1 MRKRLFLFLS
11 TLILAAVFPWHCS
24 AKLVIAD
31 GGGSGYITRNSL
43 AATTLAVAMKADII
57 KLDLVLSKDNEVVVF
72 SSPYL
77 EDASD
82 VAEVF
87 PERNREDQHYYVLDF
102 TLEELRQLR
111 LKDPAERMLAS
122 LSPHFSITTLGEQLS
137 LIQSL
142 EISLGRA
149 IRIAVTLVKPWIHK
163 REKCELSRPVLSL
176 LQQYGYTGQQ
186 NKILLLS
193 YDVEELQYIS
203 EQLLPLMQMQIQL
216 VQLIDQ
222 PDGQEY
228 MVKEWGEYQ
237 SYNYDLLFSNSGL
250 RALAAY
256 VAAIGL
262 PRYMLADAA
271 GNVKHAD
278 FINNA
283 HKLETMIFTYPVQ
296 KNAQQQTAS
305 PRNFEE
311 ELEFLYY
318 TVGVDG
324 VFTDFCD
331 DVSRFLKNRTAAPPV
346 TDNETVLPPANATST
361 NDPLNLTSPLD
372 MEN

>member
-1 MRKRLFLFLS
+1 MRKFIALLVLFLV
-11 TLILAAVFPWHCS
+11 AVFPWHCS
-24 AKLVIAD
+24 AKLVIAN
-31 GGGSGYITRNSL
+31 GGASGYITKNSL
-43 AATTLAVAMKADII
+43 AATTLAVAMNADIL
-57 KLDLVLSKDNEVVVF
+57 KLDLVLSKDNEVLVF

-87 PERNREDQHYYVLDF
+87 PGRNREDQHYYVLDF

-111 LKDPAERMLAS
+111 LKDPAKRMPAS
-122 LSPHFSITTLGEQLS
+122 LDPRFGITTLGEQLS

-142 EISLGRA
+142 EAGLGRS

-163 REKCELSRPVLSL
+163 REKRDLSRPVLSI
-176 LQQYGYTGQQ
+176 LQQYGYTGKQS
-186 NKILLLS
+186 KIMLLS
-193 YDVEELQYIS
+193 YDVEELQYINK
-203 EQLLPLMQMQIQL
+203 QLLPFIQMQIQL

-222 PDGQEY
+222 PDGHEY
-228 MVKEWGEYQ
+228 MVEEWGEYQ

-250 RALAAY
+250 RTLSAY

-262 PRYMLADAA
+262 PKYMLVDTE
-271 GNVKHAD
+271 GNIKHAN
-278 FINNA
+278 FISNA
-283 HKLETMIFTYPVQ
+283 QKLGTMIFTFPVQ
-296 KNAQQQTAS
+296 KDAQQQAAAK
-305 PRNFEE
+305 RNFEE
-311 ELEFLYY
+311 ELEFLYF

-331 DVSRFLKNRTAAPPV
+331 DVSRFLENRTELPPV
-346 TDNETVLPPANATST
+346 TGSETTLPPASNAV
-361 NDPLNLTSPLD
+361 NADDPLNLTTPFD